1 MSELFRKYSSGTS
14 KLAKTKLNYNYLDFE
29 NLYDELNKVYK
40 RDSIKK
46 AYKKKK
52 LISLV

>member
-14 KLAKTKLNYNYLDFE
+14 KLAKAKLNYNYLDFE

-46 AYKKKK
+46 RIRRKN
-52 LISLV
+52 

>member
-1 MSELFRKYSSGTS
+1 MYSSGTS
-14 KLAKTKLNYNYLDFE
+14 KLAKTKLHYNYLDFE

-52 LISLV
+52 LISLA